1 LTVTLNNVIL
11 KRTFVRIQFGFYMA
25 RKPKQNR
32 SLNTVETIVQ
42 GAFIALSKHGA
53 EGATTRQIAECAGVG
68 VGSIY
73 EYFENKEAIFGAM
86 GERFSRELVALIQAA
101 SPSLV
106 RLSLRDA
113 VYELIAQTAEF
124 LRKDNEL
131 YLRCA
136 RESALMEK
144 HVPFGQVYRALADL
158 FVQHAIKHPEILRL
172 TNLQTMAYIFI
183 NSGMATMIRY
193 LNHPNPGFSFD
204 DLAKGLADMA
214 GHYVEKELSQL

>member
-1 LTVTLNNVIL
+1 MT
-11 KRTFVRIQFGFYMA
+11 

-32 SLNTVETIVQ
+32 SHNTVETIVQ
-42 GAFIALSKHGA
+42 GAFIALARHGA

-73 EYFENKEAIFGAM
+73 EYFENKEAIFSAM
-86 GERFSRELVALIQAA
+86 GQRFAKELVALIQGHTQTI
-101 SPSLV
+101 V

-124 LRKDNEL
+124 LKKNDEL
-131 YLRCA
+131 YLKCA

-144 HVPFGQVYRALADL
+144 HVPFGQVYRALSDL
-158 FVQHAIKHPEILRL
+158 FLQHAIRHPEILQL
-172 TNLQTMAYIFI
+172 NNLQSITYIFI

-193 LNHPNPGFSFD
+193 LNHPNPGFSFE
-204 DLAKGLADMA
+204 DLARGLADMA
-214 GHYVEKELSQL
+214 GHYVEREVGGLR

>member
-1 LTVTLNNVIL
+1 MT
-11 KRTFVRIQFGFYMA
+11 
-25 RKPKQNR
+25 RKPKQTR
-32 SLNTVETIVQ
+32 SQNTVETIVQ
-42 GAFIALSKHGA
+42 GAFIALAKHGA
-53 EGATTRQIAECAGVG
+53 EGATTRQIAEYAGVG

-73 EYFENKEAIFGAM
+73 EYFENKEAIFCAM
-86 GERFSRELVALIQAA
+86 GERFSKELVGVIQGAT
-101 SPSLV
+101 SNVV

-124 LRKDNEL
+124 LKKDDEL

-144 HVPFGQVYRALADL
+144 HVPFGAVYRALADL

-172 TNLQTMAYIFI
+172 NNLQTMSYIFI
-183 NSGMATMIRY
+183 NSGIATMIRY

-204 DLAKGLADMA
+204 DLARGLADMA
-214 GHYVEKELSQL
+214 GHYVEKELRVVGACGEVPPNGGSLNSV